1 MLSKTPPMGFN
12 TWNTFGENIN
22 EQLIK
27 ETADKMVELGLR
39 DCGYEYLVIDESS
52 QRLCPQQGA
61 QVRHV
66 FLCRNTH
73 LRRLSGQL

>member
-39 DCGYEYLVIDESS
+39 DCGYESILSSTTAGASES
-52 QRLCPQQGA
+52 A
-61 QVRHV
+61 
-66 FLCRNTH
+66 T
-73 LRRLSGQL
+73 RRRER

>member
-27 ETADKMVELGLR
+27 ETADKMVVCVTADMSILSSTTAGAS
-39 DCGYEYLVIDESS
+39 ES
-52 QRLCPQQGA
+52 A
-61 QVRHV
+61 
-66 FLCRNTH
+66 T
-73 LRRLSGQL
+73 RRRER

>member
-27 ETADKMVELGLR
+27 ETADKRSSSVCVTADMSILSSTTAGAS
-39 DCGYEYLVIDESS
+39 ES
-52 QRLCPQQGA
+52 A
-61 QVRHV
+61 
-66 FLCRNTH
+66 T
-73 LRRLSGQL
+73 RRRER

>member
-22 EQLIK
+22 EQIIK

-39 DCGYEYLVIDESS
+39 DAGMSTLSS
-52 QRLCPQQGA
+52 TTAGA
-61 QVRHV
+61 SASA
-66 FLCRNTH
+66 T
-73 LRRLSGQL
+73 RRREKSSRTRRSSPTE

>member
-27 ETADKMVELGLR
+27 ETADKMVELKDTNILSSTTAGAS
-39 DCGYEYLVIDESS
+39 ES
-52 QRLCPQQGA
+52 A
-61 QVRHV
+61 
-66 FLCRNTH
+66 T
-73 LRRLSGQL
+73 RRRER

>member
-27 ETADKMVELGLR
+27 ETADRQHRYSQGLW
-39 DCGYEYLVIDESS
+39 
-52 QRLCPQQGA
+52 
-61 QVRHV
+61 
-66 FLCRNTH
+66 F
-73 LRRLSGQL
+73 